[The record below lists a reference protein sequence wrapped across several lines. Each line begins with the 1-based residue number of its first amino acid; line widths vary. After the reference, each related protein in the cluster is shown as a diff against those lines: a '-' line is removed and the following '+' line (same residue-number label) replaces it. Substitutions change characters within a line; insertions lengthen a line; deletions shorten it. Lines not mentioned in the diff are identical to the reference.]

1 MILKSGEIVAH
12 GSRDEVLT
20 EENLKD
26 AFELDIQL
34 IKAEKGRLWT
44 VIR

>member
-1 MILKSGEIVAH
+1 MILKSGEIVTH

-20 EENLKD
+20 EANLKD
-26 AFELDIQL
+26 AFGLDIQL
-34 IKAEKGRLWT
+34 IKTEKGRLWT